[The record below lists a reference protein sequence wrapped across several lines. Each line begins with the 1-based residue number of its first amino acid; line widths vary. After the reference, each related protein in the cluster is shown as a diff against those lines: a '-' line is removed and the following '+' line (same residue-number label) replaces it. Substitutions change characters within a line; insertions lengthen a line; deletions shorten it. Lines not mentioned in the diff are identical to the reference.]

1 MKTRYGAWINLP
13 GISTKEVAQIREV
26 RLDSNSLYLFTV
38 DYNNDKRALEDSM
51 IEIFISAPSKDAL
64 RIEARHFSG
73 NRKKMPK
80 FELNIEENPI
90 DVCDRGDSL
99 TVTNG
104 KMRLEIG
111 KNPATFDFYYKDR
124 YLTSFA
130 KKWDRSYIS
139 HITKD
144 NDSYMAWESALPI
157 LLKTDKAL
165 IYGMRMVEPAQR
177 LPTKTFRFI
186 FQARAMVFL

>member
-38 DYNNDKRALEDSM
+38 NYNNDKRALEDSM

-80 FELNIEENPI
+80 FELN
-90 DVCDRGDSL
+90 L
-99 TVTNG
+99 
-104 KMRLEIG
+104 
-111 KNPATFDFYYKDR
+111 KN
-124 YLTSFA
+124 
-130 KKWDRSYIS
+130 
-139 HITKD
+139 
-144 NDSYMAWESALPI
+144 LPI
-157 LLKTDKAL
+157 AKLKTKYHQL
-165 IYGMRMVEPAQR
+165 II
-177 LPTKTFRFI
+177 LRFDAFNSFSHNI
-186 FQARAMVFL
+186 F